1 MFKKTIGIFASAMFI
16 ASTAAAAPVAINF
29 ANYASGTAM
38 TNQVAGVS
46 FSLAGGPHSDG
57 APVVGGFG
65 GPGLGNS
72 TTTDYPT
79 AQILKVTFDGV
90 AHNVSFTFDNY
101 GFTYSGAGA
110 TFFSA
115 FNTAGVLLETGLVG
129 GGGAFSLASSG
140 IADLQFNNNT
150 GGFSNWLFTLNS
162 LNAEVTANDV
172 PEPASLAL
180 FGLGALGFAASR
192 RRIANRAAA

>member
-1 MFKKTIGIFASAMFI
+1 MFKKTIGMFAVAMLF
-16 ASTAAAAPVAINF
+16 ASTAFAAPVSINF
-29 ANYASGTAM
+29 GDYASGTAI
-38 TNQVAGVS
+38 TNQIAGVS
-46 FSLAGGPHSDG
+46 FSLMGGPHSDG
-57 APVVGGFG
+57 APVTGGFG

-79 AQILKVTFDGV
+79 AAILNVKFDGV
-90 AHNVSFTFDNY
+90 ASNVAFTFDNY
-101 GFTYSGAGA
+101 GWNSWGAGA

-115 FNTAGVLLETGLVG
+115 FSSSGTLLETGLVG
-129 GGGAFSLASSG
+129 SGGAFSLTSSG

-150 GGFSNWLFTLNS
+150 GGASSWLFTLNS
-162 LNAEVTANDV
+162 LSAEVTANDV

-192 RRIANRAAA
+192 RRIAARRAA